1 MTPIGH
7 RIFMLAKWI
16 VSRAVS
22 LSTVLALIALGPAY
36 AAGPNNEDPKIC
48 AAIAKKALTD
58 IGFKRDDFISEVVDI
73 VQTPNDITITTDVFV
88 WLRVKQC
95 PVGWTIVQMAQ
106 YCVVTEIHTRGG
118 CRIKGLPDY

>member
-1 MTPIGH
+1 MIT
-7 RIFMLAKWI
+7 KWI
-16 VSRAVS
+16 FSRAVL
-22 LSTVLALIALGPAY
+22 LSAVLALTALGPVH
-36 AAGPNNEDPKIC
+36 AGPNNEDPKIC
-48 AAIAKKALTD
+48 AAIAKKALTE

-88 WLRVKQC
+88 WVRVKQC

-118 CRIKGLPDY
+118 CKIKGLPDY

>member
-7 RIFMLAKWI
+7 QLFMITKWI
-16 VSRAVS
+16 FSRAVL
-22 LSTVLALIALGPAY
+22 LSAVLALTALGPVH
-36 AAGPNNEDPKIC
+36 AGPNNEDPKIC
-48 AAIAKKALTD
+48 AAIAKKALTE

-88 WLRVKQC
+88 WVRVKQC
-95 PVGWTIVQMAQ
+95 PVGWTIIQMAQ

-118 CRIKGLPDY
+118 CKIKGLPDY